1 MITAVIMNIAS
12 FVAFSIALLAISDK
26 ASPSFVFRDVI
37 DATGYVSLR
46 TRENAT
52 PIPSPECS

>member
-37 DATGYVSLR
+37 DATGYVSPR
-46 TRENAT
+46 TRGSAT
-52 PIPSPECS
+52 PIPRHDCS